1 MARADADS
9 DPDESIRAEIQ
20 RVLSAHPVSFAML
33 FGSAVRESI
42 AAADDID
49 LAVEFETHRPSDDGY
64 SDVYLKLVDDL
75 ESTLSTEV
83 DIVDV
88 HTMDGSFAAVVFDE
102 GEVLVGHD
110 RRSELA
116 ASVTGVRPSAE
127 RARDRVAAAAD
138 RLTESDG

>member
-33 FGSAVRESI
+33 FGSAARESI

-49 LAVEFETHRPSDDGY
+49 LAVEFETHRPSDAGY
-64 SDVYLKLVDDL
+64 SDIYLKLVDDL
-75 ESTLSTEV
+75 ESTLSMEI

-88 HTMDGSFAAVVFDE
+88 HTMNESFAAVVFDE
-102 GEVLVGHD
+102 GEVLVGED

-116 ASVTGVRPSAE
+116 ASVAGSEPSAE

-138 RLTESDG
+138 RLTEPNG

>member
-9 DPDESIRAEIQ
+9 DPDGSIRTEIQ

-33 FGSAVRESI
+33 FGSAARASI

-49 LAVEFETHRPSDDGY
+49 LAVEFEMHWPADDGY
-64 SDVYLKLVDDL
+64 SEVYLSLVNDL
-75 ESTLSTEV
+75 ESALPTEV
-83 DIVDV
+83 DLVDV
-88 HTMDGSFAAVVFDE
+88 HTLDESFAAVVFDE
-102 GEVLVGHD
+102 GETIVGDD

-116 ASVTGVRPSAE
+116 ESVTGARPSAE
-127 RARDRVAAAAD
+127 RARNRVAAAAD